1 MLRDTRNG
9 TDFYDGQKVR
19 FVNNAAR
26 NKAQITLQNH
36 YSQDPIALLLGTENP
51 THTTDLGH

>member
-1 MLRDTRNG
+1 MLTDTRNG
-9 TDFYDGQKVR
+9 TDFYHGQRVR

-26 NKAQITLQNH
+26 NKAPITLQNH
-36 YSQDPIALLLGTENP
+36 YSQDLIALLLGTDNP